1 MPNEVNAATVK
12 NKSKALNPSMG
23 AYKGSE
29 ELSGTEEDSEDSAD
43 DAFLPK
49 RKTHAPPPDPFADW
63 DNGEELTPQQRKDV
77 LALKSNYER
86 ARVMNKIQNDRKLR
100 ELELKNEVVKT
111 FAGLKGDKAKAKKSA
126 TSVAHGKGSR
136 EKK

>member
-1 MPNEVNAATVK
+1 MTHSSQKGRLMHLHPI
-12 NKSKALNPSMG
+12 PSPT
-23 AYKGSE
+23 
-29 ELSGTEEDSEDSAD
+29 GT
-43 DAFLPK
+43 
-49 RKTHAPPPDPFADW
+49 T
-63 DNGEELTPQQRKDV
+63 
-77 LALKSNYER
+77 